1 MISRPISTLHFGSI
15 WRDIDLAQFFS
26 LTLSV
31 ASVTNNR
38 YNKNLL
44 WGISL
49 TSLRTK
55 LDKSLSAVVICAWPT
70 VIPTYPLKTVHI
82 FLLGWTSEE
91 NLYLPWLDLTQ
102 NVNISLLQTFSPLT
116 HFPIYPEPS
125 EHYSSSGW
133 FQFRNISMRRLYGFF
148 WSSKNGLIC
157 PFSYENAK
165 VCAFFSAP
173 EQNLVVVKSGGEFFQ
188 LFSLRLTEP
197 FFQAALSQQSCQLCL
212 LTERF
217 VMCTCISFTRT
228 KVYWKWSTFLQTA
241 TRRNLEIAFALLKV
255 ETLLLAALICWT
267 KSLL

>member
-15 WRDIDLAQFFS
+15 WGDIDLAQFFS

-38 YNKNLL
+38 YDKNLL

-49 TSLRTK
+49 TSLRIK

-70 VIPTYPLKTVHI
+70 VIPTFPLKTVHI

-102 NVNISLLQTFSPLT
+102 TVNISLLQTFSPLT

-157 PFSYENAK
+157 P
-165 VCAFFSAP
+165 
-173 EQNLVVVKSGGEFFQ
+173 
-188 LFSLRLTEP
+188 LFL
-197 FFQAALSQQSCQLCL
+197 
-212 LTERF
+212 
-217 VMCTCISFTRT
+217 
-228 KVYWKWSTFLQTA
+228 WK
-241 TRRNLEIAFALLKV
+241 R
-255 ETLLLAALICWT
+255 
-267 KSLL
+267 